1 MFPSLVMVVSGGHS
15 NLYYMKHPND
25 FALLATTIDDAC
37 GECFDKVGKI
47 LGLSYPAGAEI
58 EKLAAE
64 GDPKAFEMPRM
75 VARRDRLEFSY
86 SGLKTHMLYRV
97 RKMTEPC
104 EGKVLRDLCASFQQ
118 EALHQLVRKL
128 LICKE
133 RYRDVASV
141 ILSGGVAINKR
152 LRLMVQE
159 QVGLPVFYPD
169 PKYCG
174 DNAAMIGSFGAY
186 KLQQDPQLGNQE
198 TTWDAYSRYAFE
210 DFQ

>member
-1 MFPSLVMVVSGGHS
+1 
-15 NLYYMKHPND
+15 MKHPND
-25 FALLATTIDDAC
+25 FTLLATTIDDAC

-64 GDPKAFEMPRM
+64 GDPKAFEMPTM